1 MQKNR
6 YVHKTISIAC
16 SNFRVHLSNK
26 YYQCIHWISTEEKC
40 LTHPKTSVRMH
51 RKHWNIEIICMYI
64 LDITK
69 QENGKLRTATKEGTH
84 WQLYRTAWSGFSA
97 ERFCLENVPTWL
109 TLALDN
115 NLNTIHEVQEPD
127 VLLYTMLEIYPKAY
141 SSFLVGTHSNKAN
154 TAEIKLASNA
164 TKNTFCSTVLIY
176 PDAPQSFYL
185 SLCRPKWSINA
196 SKN

>member
-1 MQKNR
+1 MCSLNFNWREMSHKSQDFCENAQETLKYLNNM
-6 YVHKTISIAC
+6 YVYIRHHKTGEW
-16 SNFRVHLSNK
+16 
-26 YYQCIHWISTEEKC
+26 QTEDSDKGRNT
-40 LTHPKTSVRMH
+40 LWH
-51 RKHWNIEIICMYI
+51 
-64 LDITK
+64 
-69 QENGKLRTATKEGTH
+69 
-84 WQLYRTAWSGFSA
+84 LYRTAWSGFSA

-164 TKNTFCSTVLIY
+164 TKNTFCSTVLVY